1 MTERE
6 FIEACI
12 NYWKDLR
19 NRFLKHYQELDGVV
33 DEEMLSKVG
42 DIISTTEQRITELRK
57 QLPPQDEVEKLLNEA
72 SKILNS
78 DEKHLYLTEL
88 EEAERKLSRA
98 RQIIKQ
104 GIGDCVVVNKNPII
118 RRVMELEKRKETLY
132 PLLVAISPFAYREAM
147 KDITEAVERLK
158 KLPSDI
164 VKYGLLPCHVETII
178 HNYDCLVEEDDQL
191 WIERN
196 IISQDTL
203 ESIRAHA
210 FKEVGRIAVVDM
222 QCKVLS
228 NGFYSSKV
236 AKTYMEYTKRMNEE
250 YREMLDKAHEEALN
264 EALHRDL
271 WARFD
276 KPKEEALCEA
286 ADKTLQK
293 YADRAAKGNILKEM
307 FEVKQQSDKKFLIT
321 PKKAGRAIIV
331 HAHDTKGT
339 SMVIKEASKKT
350 STPTWRVGALMQ
362 ESPAKKQRKSLVR
375 AIINLLDT
383 KYK

>member
-1 MTERE
+1 MIEERRADIERE
-6 FIEACI
+6 IE
-12 NYWKDLR
+12 NLR
-19 NRFLKHYQELDGVV
+19 YDREVLRKLYHKLDGIVP
-33 DEEMLSKVG
+33 DKTLS
-42 DIISTTEQRITELRK
+42 DIIFDIHLIENRIERLCEQLH
-57 QLPPQDEVEKLLNEA
+57 PQDEVEKLLNEA
-72 SKILNS
+72 NKILNS

-88 EEAERKLSRA
+88 EEAERKLDRS
-98 RQIIKQ
+98 RQIIEQ
-104 GIGDCVVVNKNPII
+104 RIGDCVVVNKNPII

-286 ADKTLQK
+286 TEKDLEST
-293 YADRAAKGNILKEM
+293 AKR
-307 FEVKQQSDKKFLIT
+307 FE
-321 PKKAGRAIIV
+321 
-331 HAHDTKGT
+331 
-339 SMVIKEASKKT
+339 EAREEHG
-350 STPTWRVGALMQ
+350 TPTWRVGALMQ